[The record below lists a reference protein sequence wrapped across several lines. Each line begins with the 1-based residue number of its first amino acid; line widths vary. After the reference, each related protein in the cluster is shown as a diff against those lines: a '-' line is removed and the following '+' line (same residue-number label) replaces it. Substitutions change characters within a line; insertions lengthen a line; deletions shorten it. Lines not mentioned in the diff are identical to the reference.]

1 MKRLKYLVLLL
12 ITVLFVPFAVYAT
25 DEAATT
31 TGEEQV
37 TTEEAATEESKE
49 VKVYLF
55 RGETCPHCQEAE
67 EWFQSIEA
75 EYGSYFEIVDYET
88 WEHEENVDIFRE
100 VLKARGEYVSDE
112 ESLGVPYILIG
123 DKSWNGFT
131 EEYEQEIIDQIKQVF
146 AQDVSERYD
155 IMKYIESGTT
165 PKKESAEKSG
175 ASDAI
180 ILLVI
185 LLVCGGAGF
194 GIYQARKNTK

>member
-37 TTEEAATEESKE
+37 TTQESKE
-49 VKVYLF
+49 VNLYFF
-55 RGETCPHCQEAE
+55 RGEGCPHCEEAE
-67 EWFQSIEA
+67 EWFKSIEE
-75 EYGSYFEIVDYET
+75 EYGSYFNIVDYEV
-88 WEHEENVDIFRE
+88 WNDENNAALMEKVA
-100 VLKARGEYVSDE
+100 KARGEE
-112 ESLGVPYILIG
+112 AEGVPYIIVG
-123 DKSWNGFT
+123 DKSWSGFT
-131 EEYEQEIIDQIKQVF
+131 SEYEQEILDQIQKVF

-155 IMKYIESGTT
+155 IMKYVDSGTSQ
-165 PKKESAEKSG
+165 KKESSEKSG
-175 ASDAI
+175 ATDAI